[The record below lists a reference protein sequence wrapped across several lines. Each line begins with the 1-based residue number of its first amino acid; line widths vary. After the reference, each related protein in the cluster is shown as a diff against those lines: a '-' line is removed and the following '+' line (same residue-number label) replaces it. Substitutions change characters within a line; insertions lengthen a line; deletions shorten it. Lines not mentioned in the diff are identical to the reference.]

1 MIEEIFKELLLSKS
15 SQPYLLFIA
24 GIIYVVY
31 YYFLQPFCF
40 SALRKVPGPY
50 SHKVSYLPSLNAQR
64 KGCWIDAVHKLHQR
78 YGDVVVLSP
87 NEISMNGKSEYIKDI
102 YVRNFKKGSFYA
114 QFSNFGKPNPFCESS
129 NEKHMQYKKALS
141 GMYQKSFIISPSSY
155 PRRILGQKVQG
166 LLKNIFSEGSF
177 GRGDGRKGLD
187 IYLLSSCLT
196 FDVILNFEL
205 GESQGTNLTDDASQR
220 ELIKL
225 LHIRGSMLFWTTQ
238 APQFWNLVASSE
250 IKKAAQEVDQWL
262 LNLYTISESNNKDP
276 EGSVLNIIKSKGYH
290 GYQAYSFLTDNI
302 LAGHHTSAVQ
312 LTYMC
317 YELSRPVNNHWQEQL
332 RDTLRLTFG
341 FPNSNDDMIT
351 DIEKLDQ
358 LPLLDALLKENLRL
372 HASLPGAFP
381 RVVDRTYKV
390 DIENGGY
397 TEPIIVPEGTVVSCL
412 PYAMH
417 RRADIFP
424 SPDSF
429 LPSRWLPDQ
438 NNGETIEKSK
448 ERISAQQRF
457 IMSFGK
463 GIRLCLGMSLATLEL
478 KLAIANI
485 YWHFASEI
493 SPDWCKSKSD
503 TLDSPGI
510 GEQYKSSYETAE
522 QKMLMA
528 DTYNSYPICNECWL
542 VFKSPEENNF

>member
-1 MIEEIFKELLLSKS
+1 MIEEVFKVLFSRN
-15 SQPYLLFIA
+15 SQPCLVFIA
-24 GIIYVVY
+24 GILYVVY
-31 YYFLQPFCF
+31 YYLLQPFYF

-50 SHKVSYLPSLNAQR
+50 FYRVSYLPSLNAQR
-64 KGCWIDAVHKLHQR
+64 VGCWIDTVHKLHQK

-129 NEKHMQYKKALS
+129 NEKHMQYKKVLT
-141 GMYQKSFIISPSSY
+141 GMYQKSFIISPNNY
-155 PRRILGQKVQG
+155 PLRILQKKVQG
-166 LLKNIFSEGSF
+166 LIKNISQGSLS
-177 GRGDGRKGLD
+177 RGDGPRGLD
-187 IYLLSSCLT
+187 IYLISSCLT

-205 GESQGTNLTDDASQR
+205 GENQGTNLTDDVTQR
-220 ELIKL
+220 ELIRL

-238 APQFWNLVASSE
+238 APQFWNLVASRE
-250 IKKAAQEVDQWL
+250 IKNAAQEVDQWL
-262 LNLYTISESNNKDP
+262 LNLYANSESSNRDP
-276 EGSVLNIIKSKGYH
+276 EGSVLNIIKSKGYQ
-290 GYQAYSFLTDNI
+290 GNQAYSFLTDNI

-317 YELSRPVNNHWQEQL
+317 YELSRPVNKHWQDQL
-332 RDTLRLTFG
+332 RDTLRMTFG
-341 FPNSNDDMIT
+341 LPDSNNEMIT
-351 DIEKLDQ
+351 DVEKLDQ
-358 LPLLDALLKENLRL
+358 VPLLDALLKENLRL

-390 DIENGGY
+390 DIESGGDA
-397 TEPIIVPEGTVVSCL
+397 EPITVPEGTVVSCL

-417 RRADIFP
+417 RRPDIFP

-429 LPSRWLPDQ
+429 LPSRWLPSKT
-438 NNGETIEKSK
+438 NGESTEKSK
-448 ERISAQQRF
+448 EKILTQLRF

-463 GIRLCLGMSLATLEL
+463 GIRLCLGMNLATIEL

-493 SPDWCKSKSD
+493 SPEWCKSKSD
-503 TLDSPGI
+503 ALDTPGI
-510 GEQYKSSYETAE
+510 GEQYKSSYETVE

-542 VFKSPEENNF
+542 VFKRPE